1 MRLFSLSKEEIP
13 KILASLKA
21 NSGNVSILGTPIA
34 APLPITFSL
43 YVIPQIEGKPM
54 KQSSSSPGKAEA
66 LGMRLQADAFSQYGE
81 VMLMLILML
90 MLMLMH
96 NMGR

>member
-1 MRLFSLSKEEIP
+1 
-13 KILASLKA
+13 
-21 NSGNVSILGTPIA
+21 
-34 APLPITFSL
+34 
-43 YVIPQIEGKPM
+43 M

-81 VMLMLILML
+81 VLLMLILML
-90 MLMLMH
+90 MLMLRLMLMLILMLMH